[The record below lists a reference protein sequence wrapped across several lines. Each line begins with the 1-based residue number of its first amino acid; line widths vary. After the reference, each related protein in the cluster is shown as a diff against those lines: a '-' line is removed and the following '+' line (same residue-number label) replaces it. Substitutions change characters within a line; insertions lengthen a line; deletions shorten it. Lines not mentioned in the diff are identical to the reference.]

1 MDIPSVMKKVAAA
14 LPLLRRGCLLCRGA
28 GGALVLADRL
38 VLRVG
43 SVSWL
48 GPHGEGGG
56 RIVEFCPSHP
66 ASSWQGFFWSCH
78 GLLRVAAC
86 AGGGCCR
93 RWPSPVQKVF
103 PGSSLFIGDGE
114 DEAALPPVFSRPAG
128 APACRY
134 AETEADDFPSAT
146 SPSSI
151 NKVGPAPGGSGYGD
165 AAARLRPAPL
175 LLLGQARVLVVIS
188 IYFKVLCNT
197 GYPL

>member
-1 MDIPSVMKKVAAA
+1 MA
-14 LPLLRRGCLLCRGA
+14 L
-28 GGALVLADRL
+28 
-38 VLRVG
+38 
-43 SVSWL
+43 
-48 GPHGEGGG
+48 
-56 RIVEFCPSHP
+56 
-66 ASSWQGFFWSCH
+66 
-78 GLLRVAAC
+78 C

-93 RWPSPVQKVF
+93 RWPAPVQKVL
-103 PGSSLFIGDGE
+103 PGSSLFIGVGE
-114 DEAALPPVFSRPAG
+114 DGAALPPVFSRPAG

-151 NKVGPAPGGSGYGD
+151 NKVGPAPGGSGDGD

-188 IYFKVLCNT
+188 VYFKVLCNT